1 MKHIIKSSLLLL
13 VIAAI
18 SLASPTATLAAP
30 QKNAADSAVKIED
43 VSRKARQAVQNMKD
57 KLEQIDAETISETVV
72 YEAPDDSCTETA
84 IEMGNV
90 DIDPC
95 RDTKSSW
102 EWSLLI
108 PIFGIIFGVT
118 VPFAA
123 LVLIIYF
130 ICKAAG
136 QHKRLRYETIA
147 RAAEA
152 GHPLPPAFYRSESR
166 SPSRRLQSGIVWIG
180 WGLAFALL
188 GYAADWG
195 DGWYAIAMVPLFI
208 GISRL
213 AVYFFEE
220 RKKRPD
226 HNSPSGSEDAE

>member
-1 MKHIIKSSLLLL
+1 MKHILKSTLLPLI
-13 VIAAI
+13 IAAT
-18 SLASPTATLAAP
+18 SLASPAAALAAP
-30 QKNAADSAVKIED
+30 PKNAADSAVKIED
-43 VSRKARQAVQNMKD
+43 VSHKARQAVKEMKD
-57 KLEQIDAETISETVV
+57 KFDKIDAEAISETVV
-72 YEAPDDSCTETA
+72 YEAPNDSCTETA
-84 IEMGNV
+84 IEVG
-90 DIDPC
+90 DIDTDSC
-95 RDTKSSW
+95 RDSKSSW
-102 EWSLLI
+102 DWSLLI

-136 QHKRLRYETIA
+136 QYKRLRYETIA

-188 GYAADWG
+188 GPVADWG
-195 DGWYAIAMVPLFI
+195 EGWIAIAMVPLFI

-213 AVYFFEE
+213 AVYFLEE
-220 RKKRPD
+220 RKKRSE
-226 HNSPSGSEDAE
+226 HNSQSGTEDAE